1 VLPPYSGTPG
11 SAGAPGARR
20 ACLEVRAGPFLG
32 VGFALSGASVTIG
45 RDPQSAVRL
54 DDMSVSRRHAVLAA
68 QGGHWFVSDLSSARG
83 TWRNGERLPPGQ
95 EFPLR
100 EGDRIQVGET
110 VLELVSRPA

>member
-1 VLPPYSGTPG
+1 M
-11 SAGAPGARR
+11 
-20 ACLEVRAGPFLG
+20 RAGPFLG

-68 QGGHWFVSDLSSARG
+68 HDGHWFVSDLHSARG

-95 EFPLR
+95 DVPLR